1 MVEVFFMEVDHV
13 QDEVCFLLEGADLL
27 VELCDP
33 DGVEGGHRHGCDR
46 GAEGNELFGSAWH

>member
-1 MVEVFFMEVDHV
+1 VEVDHV
-13 QDEVCFLLEGADLL
+13 QDEVCLLLEGADLL

-46 GAEGNELFGSAWH
+46 DAEGNESFGSAWH